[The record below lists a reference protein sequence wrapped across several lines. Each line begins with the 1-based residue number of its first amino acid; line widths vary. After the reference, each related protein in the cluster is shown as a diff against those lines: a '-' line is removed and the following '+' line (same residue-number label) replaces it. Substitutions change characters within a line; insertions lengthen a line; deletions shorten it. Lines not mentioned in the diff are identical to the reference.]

1 MSDRK
6 DPGHCITVFLQT
18 EETPG
23 GQSKALI
30 ALGFFI
36 STCFTMLCSCHGIPA
51 LGQLHVTEE
60 QGISFLFCRGNFLP
74 FPQANPKNA
83 LKDENSW
90 TWHLGEKE
98 KSSPFPTAS
107 VKQGTS

>member
-1 MSDRK
+1 MNPELHQHQWSCSAFISCLTEK
-6 DPGHCITVFLQT
+6 TQGFALLFFLQT

-60 QGISFLFCRGNFLP
+60 QGISFLFCRGNFHP
-74 FPQANPKNA
+74 FPQANKP
-83 LKDENSW
+83 
-90 TWHLGEKE
+90 EKRLE
-98 KSSPFPTAS
+98 R
-107 VKQGTS
+107 